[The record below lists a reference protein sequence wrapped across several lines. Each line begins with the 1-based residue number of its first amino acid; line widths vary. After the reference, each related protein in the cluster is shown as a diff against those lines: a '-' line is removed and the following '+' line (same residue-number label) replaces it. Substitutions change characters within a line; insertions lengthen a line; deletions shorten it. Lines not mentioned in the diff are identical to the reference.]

1 MRITKK
7 RFSRPALTSE
17 GVHYF
22 PYYQAISRTG
32 DNTLGMPYAFY
43 DRSRQKW
50 FEDIAYLPDM
60 ESKLI
65 LDFAIQKGLLKTY
78 PSGFEITTNK
88 FA

>member
-7 RFSRPALTSE
+7 RFSRAAVASE

-22 PYYQAISRTG
+22 PYYQAIRRTG
-32 DNTLGMPYAFY
+32 DNKLGMPYAFY

-50 FEDIAYLPDM
+50 FEDIAYLPEK
-60 ESKLI
+60 ESKAI
-65 LDFAIQKGLLKTY
+65 LDFAIQKGLIKTY

-88 FA
+88 VA